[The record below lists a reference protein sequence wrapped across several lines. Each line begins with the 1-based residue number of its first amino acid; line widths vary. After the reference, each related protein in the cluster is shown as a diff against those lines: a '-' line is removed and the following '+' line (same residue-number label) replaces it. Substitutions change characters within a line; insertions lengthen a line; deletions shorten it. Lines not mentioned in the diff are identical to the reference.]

1 MKPMRFYV
9 NLHVCLKMS
18 LKKLD
23 SSCLVPSNNFKLMV
37 LTQECKS
44 KWFQINDHSDKR
56 YYAEG

>member
-1 MKPMRFYV
+1 MRFYV